1 MQRAI
6 HPQFILAELAS
17 SHLHATNHRGKH
29 EIVRRHCP
37 PWRSQPPGPVAVGSR
52 GWLDFGYG
60 PRGDQ
65 VRAVDAVYATGAGG
79 RFRPG
84 RRRLVQE
91 VEEEEEKGDLF
102 LSADAASATLHRDES
117 RRVA

>member
-1 MQRAI
+1 M
-6 HPQFILAELAS
+6 HPQFTLVELAG

-37 PWRSQPPGPVAVGSR
+37 PWRSRSPGPVAVGSR
-52 GWLDFGYG
+52 GWPDFGYG

-65 VRAVDAVYATGAGG
+65 VPEVDAVYAGAGG

-91 VEEEEEKGDLF
+91 VEEEEEEDDDLF
-102 LSADAASATLHRDES
+102 LSTHAASATLHRDES
-117 RRVA
+117 RTVH